1 MNPSKMPS
9 MNPTKSPVKVTST
22 FKLVLSPVTGE
33 KMKDEEKA
41 YFEEKAKAWIE
52 PLLNGTVPKIEL
64 TDLKIVGQ
72 NVGSIRRRLV
82 DDTAVLTVDIEING
96 KVQPTGSITQP
107 SDVGFD
113 DKVEGFFANGEH
125 RAVLMDN
132 LKTGDSAN
140 ADYFDSVT
148 SLNLPANKNQIKT
161 GDDITNDSTETQNN
175 SIVVIAASAAGGAV
189 VLFAAA
195 LYAYTRKRRRPHDL
209 QLIEEEVVND
219 MENLFPDIN
228 TGPKK
233 EETETREWAP
243 VQPQMPLQPLRPTGQ
258 QAGTDDDAT
267 DGGRSQRT
275 FNTLEKIYSGEQDN
289 NSFQSYGYSLEDGVV
304 STNLA
309 SLVSASIADASA
321 PMKMDLFA
329 LNSSRYNFTED
340 EDTVNVSVGVP
351 RESDEAS
358 SIYSGLTMD
367 DEKTPKVAAEQE
379 YIRDC
384 LAPAGKLG
392 IVIDTTSRGPVVHQ
406 VKAGSPLEDSIFV
419 GDRIIAIDDVDTR
432 NLSASAV
439 TKIMARKCNEPRTLK
454 VLSKQI
460 K

>member
-195 LYAYTRKRRRPHDL
+195 LYAYTRKRRR
-209 QLIEEEVVND
+209 
-219 MENLFPDIN
+219 
-228 TGPKK
+228 
-233 EETETREWAP
+233 
-243 VQPQMPLQPLRPTGQ
+243 
-258 QAGTDDDAT
+258 
-267 DGGRSQRT
+267 
-275 FNTLEKIYSGEQDN
+275 
-289 NSFQSYGYSLEDGVV
+289 
-304 STNLA
+304 
-309 SLVSASIADASA
+309 
-321 PMKMDLFA
+321 
-329 LNSSRYNFTED
+329 
-340 EDTVNVSVGVP
+340 
-351 RESDEAS
+351 
-358 SIYSGLTMD
+358 
-367 DEKTPKVAAEQE
+367 
-379 YIRDC
+379 
-384 LAPAGKLG
+384 
-392 IVIDTTSRGPVVHQ
+392 
-406 VKAGSPLEDSIFV
+406 
-419 GDRIIAIDDVDTR
+419 
-432 NLSASAV
+432 
-439 TKIMARKCNEPRTLK
+439 
-454 VLSKQI
+454 
-460 K
+460 